1 MSQLTDDIEAIK
13 RAQEA
18 VNKSADDAEDVKD
31 GTVTADE
38 ERQEPA
44 YKLFNGIAETSIK
57 ILSMPTVAS
66 LINDIGDKLGD
77 DLAKRLTEALTI
89 CMTNSAYMAVNFY
102 DDLLKDELTKQFKEV
117 DQNFNKLSAD
127 INAHTG
133 VLEVHN
139 KKISDIEK
147 KMTIDDLK

>member
-1 MSQLTDDIEAIK
+1 MSHLNDDINVIK

-18 VNKSADDAEDVKD
+18 VNKSADDAKDVKD
-31 GTVTADE
+31 GIVTADE
-38 ERQEPA
+38 ERKEPA
-44 YKLFNGIAETSIK
+44 YVLFNGIAETSIK
-57 ILSMPTVAS
+57 ILSMPTVAT
-66 LINDIGDKLGD
+66 LINDIGDKLGE

-89 CMTNSAYMAVNFY
+89 CMTNSAYMAINFY

-117 DQNFNKLSAD
+117 DQNFNKLGAD
-127 INAHTG
+127 VNAHSG

-147 KMTIDDLK
+147 RLTIDDLK